1 MENMVQSC
9 EERIIFFYY
18 IGNTLVK
25 TFATNF
31 KFQRPPVIGLS
42 ISEKFNCVFK
52 LPQSFAGRENRI
64 VFNIFKYFKFFE
76 ECRLLCPIENSSA
89 TVEELS
95 SENSLSSPDRN
106 SDLNPES
113 SPDPI
118 PNPDRDPDPTS
129 NPDLNPDP
137 TSYPDLNPDPTPNP
151 DLNPDPTPN
160 PDLNPDPTPNPDL
173 NPEGQISLENLPPCL
188 SPLDSVLSEP
198 DSCNTLNISPPNLTP
213 IDDDIPLDSLISKV
227 SSNAS
232 QIEDKIEY
240 ASFCIQNNI
249 LTLKKPNIRRHK

>member
-1 MENMVQSC
+1 MVQSC

-64 VFNIFKYFKFFE
+64 VFNIFKYLKFFE

-113 SPDPI
+113 SPDPT
-118 PNPDRDPDPTS
+118 PNPDRNPDPTS
-129 NPDLNPDP
+129 NL
-137 TSYPDLNPDPTPNP
+137 DLNPDPTPNP

-160 PDLNPDPTPNPDL
+160 LDLNPDPTPNPDL

-188 SPLDSVLSEP
+188 SPLENSVLSEP

-213 IDDDIPLDSLISKV
+213 IDDDIPLDSLISQV
-227 SSNAS
+227 SSNS
-232 QIEDKIEY
+232 SEIEDKIEY
-240 ASFCIQNNI
+240 ASFKIQNNI
-249 LTLKKPNIRRHK
+249 LTLTKEPNIRRHK